1 MIFWSKNINSLNT
14 NRLDSYSKLSV
25 IIFSDASS
33 VACGAYAVELDKKV
47 IHQMWDNTEACKS
60 STWREMKAIEQ
71 ALKALQN
78 CLKGKT
84 VKWLTDDQ
92 NCIFIVKS
100 SSIKTELHSLA
111 RSIFSTCT
119 ERCISIAIQWIPR
132 SENVLADYV
141 SKMLDWED

>member
-1 MIFWSKNINSLNT
+1 
-14 NRLDSYSKLSV
+14 LSV

-92 NCIFIVKS
+92 NCIYNLFI
-100 SSIKTELHSLA
+100 
-111 RSIFSTCT
+111 IFHNHKVITK
-119 ERCISIAIQWIPR
+119 Q
-132 SENVLADYV
+132 
-141 SKMLDWED
+141 